1 MTRAAPSIVL
11 IVYGMANPIKFR
23 PKIRIA
29 PPMTPATKTKVKMP
43 MMVPA
48 KREGLP
54 FAFPIKSVIALM
66 LLISVC

>member
-1 MTRAAPSIVL
+1 
-11 IVYGMANPIKFR
+11 
-23 PKIRIA
+23 
-29 PPMTPATKTKVKMP
+29 MP

-66 LLISVC
+66 LSV